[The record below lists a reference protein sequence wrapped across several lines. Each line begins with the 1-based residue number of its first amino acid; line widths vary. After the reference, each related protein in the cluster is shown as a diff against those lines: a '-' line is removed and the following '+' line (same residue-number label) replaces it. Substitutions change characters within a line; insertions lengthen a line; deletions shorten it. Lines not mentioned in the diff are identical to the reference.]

1 MTQTTSTRDAGQVT
15 FREAEPGDAEA
26 CARIV
31 FDAFG
36 AIHDQHRFPRD
47 FPVPEA
53 ATAMMGMWV
62 PHPAIW
68 GVVAEVDGRIVGSNF
83 LDERD
88 SIRGIGP
95 ITIDPGSQNSGVGRI
110 LMEAVIDHAK
120 DADGIRLV
128 QDGFHMRSLS
138 LYTSLGFR
146 VTTHCIV
153 MSGRPSSRPPK
164 GYDVRP
170 LARSDLDDCAAVCQR
185 VHGFTRNGALDD
197 ALHVFQPYVAERDGR
212 VVAYS
217 VAPTFWPM
225 SHGAAET
232 EDDMKALLLGA
243 AADTSDPIAL
253 LMPLL
258 SGLFPWALGEGL
270 RAVKPMNVMSMGTY
284 QEPRGSWY
292 PSVLY

>member
-1 MTQTTSTRDAGQVT
+1 MSMATDRITLRRPT
-15 FREAEPGDAEA
+15 PGDVETLG
-26 CARIV
+26 RIV
-31 FDAFG
+31 YEAFG
-36 AIHDQHRFPRD
+36 DIHDQHGFQRD
-47 FPVPEA
+47 FPSVEA
-53 ATAMMGMWV
+53 AVGMMSTWV
-62 PHPAIW
+62 PHPNVW
-68 GVVAEVDGRIVGSNF
+68 GVVAEAGGKVIGSNF

-95 ITIDPGSQNSGVGRI
+95 ITIDPGSQNSGVGRM

-120 DADGIRLV
+120 DADGMRLV

-146 VTTHCIV
+146 VTTPCIV
-153 MSGRPSSRPPK
+153 ISGRPGSRPSK
-164 GYDVRP
+164 GYEVRP
-170 LARSDLDDCAAVCQR
+170 LVRSDLDDCAVLCQR

-225 SHGAAET
+225 SHGVAET

-253 LMPLL
+253 LVPLL

-284 QEPRGSWY
+284 QQPRGSWY

>member
-1 MTQTTSTRDAGQVT
+1 MSMATDRMTLRRPT
-15 FREAEPGDAEA
+15 PGDVETLG
-26 CARIV
+26 RIV
-31 FDAFG
+31 YEAFG
-36 AIHDQHRFPRD
+36 DIHDQHGFQRD
-47 FPVPEA
+47 FPSLEA
-53 ATAMMGMWV
+53 AIGMMSTWV
-62 PHPAIW
+62 PHPKVW
-68 GVVAEVDGRIVGSNF
+68 GVVAEAGGKIIGSNF

-95 ITIDPGSQNSGVGRI
+95 ITIDPGSQNSGVGRM

-120 DADGIRLV
+120 DADGVRLV